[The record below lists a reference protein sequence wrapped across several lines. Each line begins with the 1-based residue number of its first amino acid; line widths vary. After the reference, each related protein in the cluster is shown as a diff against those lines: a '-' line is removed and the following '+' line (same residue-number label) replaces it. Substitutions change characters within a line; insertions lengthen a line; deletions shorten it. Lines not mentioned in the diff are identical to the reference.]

1 METKAVAVQN
11 KVGMPVVLM
20 PQSMSDVMQAADFL
34 SKSALIPSALRGKPA
49 DVAIIVMTG
58 MDLGIGPMQA
68 LQNIAVVNGKP
79 TAEGKLLLAL
89 IQSRCPEAGI
99 EIQSEPTKAVVKMT
113 RGKNSYTATWDTA
126 RARTLGLMDKP
137 NYKSQPGTMLKWRA
151 VADAARTLFSDVVLG
166 ILTNDE
172 AEDIRETKEVESTVT
187 DKVARLAAK
196 VTETAQPVI
205 EIQPEPIEIVTA
217 ESFDPLADYVI
228 QAECPLKGKKLSEVD
243 PGTLA
248 NFAHAVRSKSEK
260 TGKVIDGIWLETIT
274 RIEQFLTPPQT
285 VGGEAYFNAPEEGM
299 FQ

>member
-58 MDLGIGPMQA
+58 MELGIGPMQA

-196 VTETAQPVI
+196 VEPAIEVQSEVLPAQDTTEADSFNPV
-205 EIQPEPIEIVTA
+205 
-217 ESFDPLADYVI
+217 ADYVI

-248 NFAHAVRSKSEK
+248 NFAHAVRAKSEK
-260 TGKVIDGIWLETIT
+260 TGKVIDGVWLETIT
-274 RIEQFLTPPQT
+274 RIEQFLTPP

>member
-58 MDLGIGPMQA
+58 MELGIGPMQA

-196 VTETAQPVI
+196 VEPAIEVQSEVLPAQDTTEADSFNPV
-205 EIQPEPIEIVTA
+205 
-217 ESFDPLADYVI
+217 ADYVI
-228 QAECPLKGKKLSEVD
+228 HAECPLKGKKLSEVD
-243 PGTLA
+243 PTTLA
-248 NFAHAVRSKSEK
+248 NFAHAVRAKSEK
-260 TGKVIDGIWLETIT
+260 TGKIIDGIWLETIT
-274 RIEQFLTPPQT
+274 RIEQFLTPPAE